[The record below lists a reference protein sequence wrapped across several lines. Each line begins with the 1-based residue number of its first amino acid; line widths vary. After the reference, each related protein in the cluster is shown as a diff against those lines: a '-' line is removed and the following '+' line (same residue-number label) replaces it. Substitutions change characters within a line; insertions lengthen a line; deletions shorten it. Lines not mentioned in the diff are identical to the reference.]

1 MGDLVCSVHDIGGN
15 DLYYTFNGNSWNDD
29 NSFGGT
35 MVETGFKKNGTM
47 VVSDVGKRPVWM
59 FGGNVAGGMNLYSR
73 AAPGWTL
80 SLTNMKTVNGILSAH
95 VTLDKMA
102 GSSAAAIAFARA
114 RPPQPL
120 QPPLAISAID
130 EDRNAPRRFGGAASA
145 RKARP
150 DEVVAPAA
158 FALPRLTEF
167 SSAPRRPH
175 A

>member
-1 MGDLVCSVHDIGGN
+1 MKRIVAAALAIALSAPAAHATSRGDLVCNVHDIGGN
-15 DLYYTFNGNSWNDD
+15 DFYYTFNGNSWNDD

-95 VTLDKMA
+95 VTLDKNGRFIGGGDCLRPTKTA
-102 GSSAAAIAFARA
+102 ATTSATVGD
-114 RPPQPL
+114 L
-120 QPPLAISAID
+120 G
-130 EDRNAPRRFGGAASA
+130 N
-145 RKARP
+145 
-150 DEVVAPAA
+150 
-158 FALPRLTEF
+158 
-167 SSAPRRPH
+167 
-175 A
+175 